1 MDCSD
6 PILSLQ
12 PQKTVWSP
20 DVDHL
25 QICLTVPELPGI
37 PPQDTDFSKLVR
49 LDSYSLNSNR
59 TDDAEASTRLQ
70 ISAIATAPNPVPNMA
85 FDIPYQFGFAIYLQG
100 GAGPEAART
109 GGQIT
114 KMAEVSTG
122 LIRLRGQKRVAIQ
135 IDGSLLS
142 TFSTSIDEPVSGEDN
157 DSALSVFLRKY
168 IRGLDN
174 PVIVKGLSYVPRT
187 SPAVSERQRP
197 PRWITDVI
205 KTLELNVTFP
215 GPSPVPKLIRSVT
228 IQDMRISESRG
239 HMTASGIVLAEIE
252 LPDQMEHIDVDVEGV
267 LPDVL
272 VFDGYPEDQEDID
285 PDDLPY
291 PARAFGR
298 IRPEQYLPSETTRS
312 DTERGILLV
321 RAPIHDV
328 PIEVLQGRDKI
339 MSDFVSKIIFRGG
352 ARAGIKGVASV
363 TVAIGG
369 LESSLELKRIPVR
382 GEFIVGKPRLLE

>member
-1 MDCSD
+1 
-6 PILSLQ
+6 
-12 PQKTVWSP
+12 
-20 DVDHL
+20 
-25 QICLTVPELPGI
+25 
-37 PPQDTDFSKLVR
+37 
-49 LDSYSLNSNR
+49 
-59 TDDAEASTRLQ
+59 
-70 ISAIATAPNPVPNMA
+70 MA
-85 FDIPYQFGFAIYLQG
+85 FDIPHQFGFAIYLQG
-100 GAGPEAART
+100 DAGTEVART
-109 GGQIT
+109 DGQIT

-122 LIRLRGQKRVAIQ
+122 PIRLRGQKRVAIQ
-135 IDGSLLS
+135 IDGTLLS
-142 TFSTSIDEPVSGEDN
+142 TFGSSIGEPVSGGDN
-157 DSALSVFLRKY
+157 DSALSVFLRRY

-174 PVIVKGLSYVPRT
+174 PVIVKGLPYLPRS
-187 SPAVSERQRP
+187 SPVASGRQPP
-197 PRWITDVI
+197 PRWITD
-205 KTLELNVTFP
+205 

-252 LPDQMEHIDVDVEGV
+252 LPDQMKHIDVDVEGV

-298 IRPEQYLPSETTRS
+298 IRPEQYLPSETAKS
-312 DTERGILLV
+312 DTENGILLV

-363 TVAIGG
+363 NVAVGG
-369 LESSLELKRIPVR
+369 LESSLQLKRVPVR
-382 GEFIVGKPRLLE
+382 GEFIVGKPRLPP